1 MCVKCGCGYL
11 NGDWKY
17 DMQPMVFADGSMKI
31 GPVVVQ
37 PPNPSEY
44 YEDSGQYEDSD
55 KYEDD

>member
-31 GPVVVQ
+31 GEVVVQ
-37 PPNPSEY
+37 PPAKSEF
-44 YEDSGQYEDSD
+44 YEDFDIY
-55 KYEDD
+55 DD